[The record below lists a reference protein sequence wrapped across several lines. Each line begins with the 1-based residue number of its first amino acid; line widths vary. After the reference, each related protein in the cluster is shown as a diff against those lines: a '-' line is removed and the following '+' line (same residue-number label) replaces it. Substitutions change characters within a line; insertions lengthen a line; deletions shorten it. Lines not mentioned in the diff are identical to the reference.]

1 MGADIETIS
10 SVITDN
16 SKGRLKVPLLLYINR
31 SEGTGLD
38 FSLMVHQIHLS
49 VYLEN
54 NEIFATLA
62 NGG

>member
-1 MGADIETIS
+1 MRADIETIS

-16 SKGRLKVPLLLYINR
+16 SKGRLKVPLFLYINR

-38 FSLMVHQIHLS
+38 FSLMV
-49 VYLEN
+49 YLEN
-54 NEIFATLA
+54 NDIFATLA